1 MGNGV
6 GVENNYW
13 YQIAA

>member
-13 YQIAA
+13 YQTAA